1 MLSPYSKLHNFW
13 SSRMFDHRDTFL
25 FQDLPLINGGIDEVA
40 IATLHLLLYRTFEVG
55 QSLLQNQTAI
65 IAHSG
70 R

>member
-1 MLSPYSKLHNFW
+1 
-13 SSRMFDHRDTFL
+13 MFDHRDTFL